1 MHADAARR
9 RRMEDPSGKWEEK
22 TAAEERRVTSR
33 LELKTFRSCSG
44 DPETIFL
51 EKISSVYL

>member
-1 MHADAARR
+1 
-9 RRMEDPSGKWEEK
+9 MEDPSGKWEEK